1 MRIPALPL
9 IASVALFAA
18 PALAQ
23 TWGAPAAQ
31 PNAAAL
37 PNASTVTQ
45 NPSMA
50 TQNPEM
56 GGGQPYA
63 ESPSSNQ
70 QSATDVSRGTQQA
83 IRQSLLGNGF
93 RNVTVEPRTFVVHAQ
108 APDGSHIVM
117 LVGPE
122 RVSGVIMNMGNAAQ
136 PNESTQNSSSNWNQG
151 STSGAGN
158 SSEPGGPAQS
168 GSSNWNQGGV
178 NH

>member
-9 IASVALFAA
+9 IASVALFAG

-23 TWGAPAAQ
+23 PSSVTAAQ
-31 PNAAAL
+31 PNTSAS
-37 PNASTVTQ
+37 PNASSVTE

-50 TQNPEM
+50 TQ
-56 GGGQPYA
+56 GGGQPYTDT
-63 ESPSSNQ
+63 PSSNQ
-70 QSATDVSRGTQQA
+70 QSGTDVSRGTRRA
-83 IRQSLLGNGF
+83 LRQSLQGSGF

-122 RVSGVIMNMGNAAQ
+122 RVSGVIMNMGNATQ
-136 PNESTQNSSSNWNQG
+136 PNESTQNGSSNWNQG

-158 SSEPGGPAQS
+158 SAEPGGPAQS
-168 GSSNWNQGGV
+168 NQGGL
-178 NH
+178 H

>member
-23 TWGAPAAQ
+23 TSDTTAGQSTAAS
-31 PNAAAL
+31 

-45 NPSMA
+45 NPSMG
-50 TQNPEM
+50 TQ
-56 GGGQPYA
+56 GGEQPYA
-63 ESPSSNQ
+63 DAPSSNQ
-70 QSATDVSRGTQQA
+70 QSGTDLSQGTRRA
-83 IRQSLLGNGF
+83 LRQSLQGSGF
-93 RNVTVEPRTFVVHAQ
+93 RNVTIEPRTFVVHAQ

-122 RVSGVIMNMGNAAQ
+122 RVSGVIMNMGNAAK
-136 PNESTQNSSSNWNQG
+136 PDDSTQNGSSNWNQG
-151 STSGAGN
+151 GTGGAGN

-168 GSSNWNQGGV
+168 NQGGL
-178 NH
+178 H